1 MRCDANDEWLI
12 NPLRHDLL
20 SCVLCALDDFP
31 VLFSFLFLSPL
42 PLNNVSCLS
51 CSPSFTLSATKQT
64 EKDDDDLVEPESGCC
79 SCRDPFYYNTKNKIK
94 TIRAAHSSDLSV
106 KIRSRLAIF
115 FYSSSSSC
123 VRLSRC
129 KPQLSARKTFL
140 MARLF
145 SPFFFSFLSIFLI
158 SIFFAFVSTVL
169 RSFQHSDSP
178 VLAAG
183 PSSRDDFLLRR

>member
-31 VLFSFLFLSPL
+31 VLFSFFFLSPL

-64 EKDDDDLVEPESGCC
+64 EKVDDDLVEPESGCC
-79 SCRDPFYYNTKNKIK
+79 SCRIPFYYNTKNKK

-115 FYSSSSSC
+115 FSSSSSSC

-145 SPFFFSFLSIFLI
+145 SPFFFLRFCFDC
-158 SIFFAFVSTVL
+158 FAVVSAL
-169 RSFQHSDSP
+169 
-178 VLAAG
+178 
-183 PSSRDDFLLRR
+183 